1 MAATP
6 RKQKKKIRF
15 ELTLSAIAGVGVVFF
30 CIFLWMFLLGVWAGE
45 SLLRPA
51 KIDTTE
57 IIKAAILKT
66 KDQSKVELVG
76 PEL

>member
-66 KDQSKVELVG
+66 KDQSK
-76 PEL
+76 

>member
-51 KIDTTE
+51 KIDRTE
-57 IIKAAILKT
+57 FIKTAILKT
-66 KDQSKVELVG
+66 KDQSK
-76 PEL
+76 

>member
-45 SLLRPA
+45 SLLRPS
-51 KIDTTE
+51 KIV
-57 IIKAAILKT
+57 KAEANATAVLK
-66 KDQSKVELVG
+66 KSD
-76 PEL
+76 

>member
-6 RKQKKKIRF
+6 HKQKKKIRF

-45 SLLRPA
+45 SYLRPS
-51 KIDTTE
+51 KIVKAETNVTTV
-57 IIKAAILKT
+57 LKKT
-66 KDQSKVELVG
+66 D
-76 PEL
+76 